1 MWLRDSLAS
10 SSNGVRVL
18 LYGYDTPLVQS
29 ESFQDIDDIG
39 NKLSDFVS
47 SIRPR
52 RVRLKI
58 DCVVNDSKLTQGES
72 GFKPRPIVFIAHSL
86 GGILVKKV
94 TTFMILI
101 FTSFTWLILTVTL

>member
-1 MWLRDSLAS
+1 MWLRDSLS
-10 SSNGVRVL
+10 SNLNGVRVL

-39 NKLSDFVS
+39 NKLSDFIN

-52 RVRLKI
+52 RVRLEI
-58 DCVVNDSKLTQGES
+58 DSVVNDSKPAQGES
-72 GFKPRPIVFIAHSL
+72 NFKPRPIVFIAHSL

-94 TTFMILI
+94 PTFRILI
-101 FTSFTWLILTVTL
+101 LIHSPG